1 MFGCVSTGGNDSFP
15 KLSPFKESS
24 HLDVSVLITR
34 GKDILINLKPWSVE
48 MGALLNVFPSSVQ
61 FGVLCS
67 EKTGSRKVS
76 ALAKGF
82 GIHTD

>member
-1 MFGCVSTGGNDSFP
+1 MSIFGNGNFP
-15 KLSPFKESS
+15 KLRTFKKESS
-24 HLDVSVLITR
+24 HLDVSVRITR
-34 GKDILINLKPWSVE
+34 VGEDILIILKPWSVE

-67 EKTGSRKVS
+67 EKIGSWKVS

-82 GIHTD
+82 SIHN

>member
-1 MFGCVSTGGNDSFP
+1 MFGCVSIVGNGSFP
-15 KLSPFKESS
+15 KLRTFKESS
-24 HLDVSVLITR
+24 HLDVSVLVTR
-34 GKDILINLKPWSVE
+34 VGGDILIILKPWCVE

-67 EKTGSRKVS
+67 EETGSWKVS

-82 GIHTD
+82 DIHN